1 MQHPVHEMN
10 IPQLCSGEP
19 VRTIVFSFDENY
31 AKYFSVILLS
41 LLDHADPDILYDL
54 IVLHDNLSEKT
65 ITRLER
71 MVPEGF
77 SLRFFNVGECAGA
90 YFGDLA
96 SRAAGPQWTAAV
108 FYDLLV
114 PFIMPE
120 YERVL
125 YCDSDMVFT
134 ADPGVLFE
142 MPFEGHPVIAV
153 RDSLKMS
160 AEITPDNAFIQGQ
173 LAFLAEYAG
182 ISDLSDYFNTGV
194 VMFNIPAIDK
204 DLWLER
210 IRTALSFPVLPT
222 VDQDVL
228 NYVLQGDVCFVPK
241 RFNLQAQ
248 MLAHIHGGPL
258 SEEATAYLD
267 ASTHPVIIHYAS
279 IEKPWLYPDCMLS
292 TCFWHYAERSPYY
305 GEILWNNIRVLRERE
320 NLNSAKYHL
329 ADVLSHIL
337 PGALQKR
344 VDHSRENHSRLYRLE
359 KRLADRESMPTDE
372 PTVFFSLDSGI
383 HPMTERTVRLSVPQ
397 GYTIAYTTDGR
408 LPTAA
413 DNSDQNSVRIRRKRR
428 GPGFLVRHAGMM
440 TYPEFPSNTVH
451 HARSLP
457 SALVVRAAAVQ
468 DGQTGPVQTKVYF
481 PDIDYAA
488 RYPGCL
494 VLSVVVDPKDLL
506 DYHTGILTPG
516 ALYDAWR
523 KTPEAEEQ
531 IAGRQV
537 WLFDT
542 NITQHGKAWERPC
555 LLQIYDG
562 GRSPAAELEAGIRLT
577 GGSSRIEG
585 QKSFNLYFRRKYGS
599 RFLDYGLFEGTPRYR
614 SFRLRAG
621 GNNTTYLKFKDAMLQ
636 ELASG
641 LCPGTARSRPAVL
654 FLNGEYWGPY
664 LLTEKVT
671 RWMFRDRYGL
681 DVDQIIIVKEEKL
694 DAGRAEDVLLFQ
706 ELMSFADKD
715 MTDPAVWDA
724 FCRIMDVRSLA
735 DYCAVR
741 IYIGDADWQPD
752 SNTILWRT
760 RDRSY
765 NDGKWQMLLFDTGYS
780 SGLYGSVTTAVD
792 TDHFRQAL
800 GNHPLFASA
809 MRNEEFR
816 TLFLDALR
824 KTGTDCFGYEKVVR
838 TMDRYL
844 AVWEPLMDD
853 YYKRFGNTRW
863 MWEESLNGTLD
874 FFRRRYDCLL
884 PLVEQYK

>member
-1 MQHPVHEMN
+1 
-10 IPQLCSGEP
+10 
-19 VRTIVFSFDENY
+19 R
-31 AKYFSVILLS
+31 
-41 LLDHADPDILYDL
+41 
-54 IVLHDNLSEKT
+54 
-65 ITRLER
+65 
-71 MVPEGF
+71 
-77 SLRFFNVGECAGA
+77 
-90 YFGDLA
+90 A
-96 SRAAGPQWTAAV
+96 SSPQWTAAV

-134 ADPGVLFE
+134 ADPGELFE
-142 MPFEGHPVIAV
+142 MPFEGHPAIAV

-160 AEITPDNAFIQGQ
+160 AEIAPDNVFIQNQ

-182 ISDLSDYFNTGV
+182 IRDLSDYFNTGV
-194 VMFNIPAIDK
+194 VMFSIPAIDK

-228 NYVLQGDVCFVPK
+228 NYVLQGDVRFAPK

-248 MLAHIHGGPL
+248 MLAHIHGGTL
-258 SEEATAYLD
+258 SEEAAAYLD
-267 ASTHPVIIHYAS
+267 ASTCPVIIHYAS
-279 IEKPWLYPDCMLS
+279 IEKPWIYPDCMLN
-292 TCFWHYAERSPYY
+292 TRFWHYAERSPYY
-305 GEILWNNIRVLRERE
+305 GEILWSGIRILRERE
-320 NLNSAKYHL
+320 KLNSAKYQL
-329 ADVLSHIL
+329 ASVLSHIM
-337 PGALQKR
+337 PGALRKR
-344 VDHSRENHSRLYRLE
+344 AEHTREKHSRLYRLE
-359 KRLADRESMPTDE
+359 KRLADCESLPMDE
-372 PTVFFSLDSGI
+372 STVFFSLDSGI
-383 HPMTERTVRLSVPQ
+383 RSMTERTVGLSVPQ

-408 LPTAA
+408 IPTAA
-413 DNSDQNSVRIRRKRR
+413 DNRNQSAVRIRRKRR
-428 GPGFLVRHAGMM
+428 GPGFLVRHAGWM

-451 HARSLP
+451 HDRSLP
-457 SALVVRAAAVQ
+457 SALVVRAAAVHG
-468 DGQTGPVQTKVYF
+468 DQTGPVQTRVYF
-481 PDIDYAA
+481 PDLDYTAL
-488 RYPGCL
+488 YPGCL
-494 VLSVVVDPKDLL
+494 ILSIVVDTKDLL
-506 DYHTGILTPG
+506 DHRTGILTPG

-523 KTPEAEEQ
+523 KKPEAAEQ

-542 NITQHGKAWERPC
+542 NITQRGKAWERPC

-562 GRSPAAELEAGIRLT
+562 GASPAAELEAGIRVT

-585 QKSFNLYFRRKYGS
+585 QKSFNIYFRRKYGS
-599 RFLDYGLFEGTPRYR
+599 RFLDYELFEGTPRYR

-621 GNNTTYLKFKDAMLQ
+621 GNNTIYLKFKDAMLQ

-641 LCPGTARSRPAVL
+641 LCPGTARTRPAVL

-664 LLTEKVT
+664 LLTEKIT
-671 RWMFRDRYGL
+671 RWMLRDRYSL
-681 DVDQIIIVKEEKL
+681 DADQIIIFKEEKL

-724 FCRIMDVRSLA
+724 FCGIMDVRSLA

-760 RDRSY
+760 RDRSF
-765 NDGKWQMLLFDTGYS
+765 NNGKWQPLLFDTGYS
-780 SGLYGSVTTAVD
+780 SGMYRGSTNTAVD
-792 TDHFRQAL
+792 TDHFQLAL
-800 GNHPLFASA
+800 RSHPLFASA

-824 KTGTDCFGYEKVVR
+824 KAGTECFGYEKAAR
-838 TMDRYL
+838 TMDRYV
-844 AVWEPLMDD
+844 AVWAPLMDD

-863 MWEESLNGTLD
+863 MWEESLTDTLD
-874 FFRRRYDCLL
+874 FFRRRYEFLL